1 MQGEAGRMAQRK
13 RTDELTE
20 QVGRTKIPPDFVSFM
35 SRGRER
41 NEAKETPVPFFV
53 AFAKKI
59 IRQIY
64 ALILVIYII
73 LGTHFIIVI
82 VREGNISHL
91 LESIRR
97 HTPTTND
104 EDTIIDHY
112 QLN

>member
-1 MQGEAGRMAQRK
+1 MQGEAGRMAQRE
-13 RTDELTE
+13 RTVKLTE